1 VVRRA
6 GEPLMDFFL
15 IDAGGFYTFGGGFSI
30 HNWDPTPAE
39 FERWL
44 VRKLKQS
51 YLIEINVDEART
63 P

>member
-1 VVRRA
+1 
-6 GEPLMDFFL
+6 MDFFL